1 MPPLRRRGIF
11 LIVTT
16 RYKHRAGRFPC
27 ALLREG
33 IVVTLLQIAVLA
45 AAGFAA
51 GAINAIAGGGTFMTF
66 AALVFTGLP
75 TLDANATSAVA
86 LTPANLAS
94 VAAYRSEVRA
104 HFREMI
110 PFAILGLIGGGVG
123 ALLLIWMGDARFR
136 PTVPWLLLVA
146 TLLFAFSAQIRTF
159 VARWSMG
166 RQGVGKGIAYGV
178 MTIVSIYGGF
188 FGAGM
193 GIIMLAA
200 LSIVASGDY
209 HKANATKIFVS
220 FLIQIVSA
228 ALLIAGGLV
237 HWPHALVTV
246 VASVF
251 GGYYGVA
258 IARIVPEK
266 IIRAVVVA
274 IGAVLT
280 VVFFLK

>member
-1 MPPLRRRGIF
+1 
-11 LIVTT
+11 
-16 RYKHRAGRFPC
+16 
-27 ALLREG
+27 LREG
-33 IVVTLLQIAVLA
+33 IVVTLLQIALLA

-51 GAINAIAGGGTFMTF
+51 GAINAIAGGGTFFTF

-86 LTPANLAS
+86 LSPGNLAS
-94 VAAYRSEVRA
+94 VAAYRNEVRTY
-104 HFREMI
+104 FREMI

-136 PTVPWLLLVA
+136 PTVPWLLLLA
-146 TLLFAFSAQIRTF
+146 TLLFAFSTQIRTF

-166 RQGVGKGIAYGV
+166 RQGVGMVIAYV
-178 MTIVSIYGGF
+178 TMTLVSIYGGF

-193 GIIMLAA
+193 GIVMLAA
-200 LSIVASGDY
+200 LAIVGGGDY
-209 HKANATKIFVS
+209 HRANATKMVVS
-220 FLIQIVSA
+220 FLIQVVSA

-237 HWPHALVTV
+237 HWPQALVTV

-251 GGYYGVA
+251 GGYSGVA
-258 IARIVPEK
+258 VARIVPEK
-266 IIRAVVVA
+266 IIRAAVVA